1 MSRPLHPSPSRH
13 ARRAGGGGFTLIEL
27 MIAVAIVAIIA
38 AVALPAYQ
46 DSVRK
51 GRRSEAFN
59 AISQVQQAQERWRSS
74 RPSYSDNLSAA
85 PTATP
90 PGLGLPATTG
100 NAYYT
105 LALSDVSA
113 TGYVVTATA
122 SGTQASDTRC
132 ALMAARVLGG
142 NLSYGS
148 GTSTI
153 DWTDPGRCWAR

>member
-1 MSRPLHPSPSRH
+1 MSRFATSTIALR
-13 ARRAGGGGFTLIEL
+13 ARRRPRGFTLIEL

-59 AISQVQQAQERWRSS
+59 AISQVQQAQERWRGNNSAYTTTLANLNAS
-74 RPSYSDNLSAA
+74 ATTPQGHYQIALSA
-85 PTATP
+85 PSSDP
-90 PGLGLPATTG
+90 
-100 NAYYT
+100 NA
-105 LALSDVSA
+105 LAS
-113 TGYVVTATA
+113 GYVVTATA
-122 SGTQASDTRC
+122 SGSQASDTRC
-132 ALMAARVLGG
+132 ALMAARVVGG

-148 GTSTI
+148 GTSTV

>member
-1 MSRPLHPSPSRH
+1 MSRSELPSRS
-13 ARRAGGGGFTLIEL
+13 RRALRAAVGGFTLIEL
-27 MIAVAIVAIIA
+27 MIAVAIVAILA

-74 RPSYSDNLSAA
+74 RPSYSDNLTAA
-85 PTATP
+85 PTSTP

-100 NAYYT
+100 NGYYG
-105 LALSDVSA
+105 LALSDVTA

-132 ALMAARVLGG
+132 ALMAARVQGG

-148 GTSTI
+148 GASTI